1 MRSLPIIRGNF
12 RHAGEVLGPERAM
25 AGILVGR
32 DGACGTGGRPA
43 LLRAMN
49 VKLFFALAALV
60 GLVGCESIGDAT
72 SAVRERIAAR
82 DEGKVRIYAAAP
94 RVVYDAVRTAAA
106 DMGYRF
112 LRGGPA
118 QGEFE
123 AVSGVRAGETHG
135 SSRQISMKV
144 KLKPT
149 LDGKGTEI
157 AVRLGEI
164 LEADSSNR
172 AGQATETPLRDTPQH
187 EVFFQRIAR
196 VLGVPAETERAR
208 P

>member
-1 MRSLPIIRGNF
+1 
-12 RHAGEVLGPERAM
+12 
-25 AGILVGR
+25 
-32 DGACGTGGRPA
+32 
-43 LLRAMN
+43 MN
-49 VKLFFALAALV
+49 VKLIFALAALV
-60 GLVGCESIGDAT
+60 SWAGCESIGDAT
-72 SAVRERIAAR
+72 NTVRERIVAR
-82 DEGKVRIYAAAP
+82 DEAKVRSYAAAP
-94 RVVYDAVRTAAA
+94 RATYDAVRTAAT

-123 AVSGVRAGETHG
+123 AVSSVRAGETHG

-172 AGQATETPLRDTPQH
+172 AGQATETPLRDTPQY
-187 EVFFQRIAR
+187 EVFFQRISR
-196 VLGVPAETERAR
+196 VLGVAVETERTR
-208 P
+208 